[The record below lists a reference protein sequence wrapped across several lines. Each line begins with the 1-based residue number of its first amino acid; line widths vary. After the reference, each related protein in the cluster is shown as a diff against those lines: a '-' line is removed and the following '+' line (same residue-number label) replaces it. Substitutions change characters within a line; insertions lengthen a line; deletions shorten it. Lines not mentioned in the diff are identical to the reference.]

1 MEKEK
6 HAEERAFYDMS
17 GGNNILS
24 YISQEKKTNYDTILN
39 YLEKTSKVFNQN
51 GMILDDELIK
61 MKERVQK
68 NKGNIWHGFISLNEE
83 HSHQI
88 DTPEKSIQFVKKV
101 FGTFF
106 ASAKFHN
113 KNMDLMCA
121 LHNDRPHHLH
131 IHFVFWEKE
140 PLYKGKDGKLDFR
153 RKGKIDKHALD
164 MMFVKSGIYVNEKRP
179 VLYPTRDDALKAL
192 RNITA
197 FRILKTSPKE
207 IKKEIIALAKDLP
220 KTGRLSYGSQ
230 DIKPYQE
237 RINKIVVMLLEN
249 DKEAKLADKEFYEV
263 LGERKKLIE
272 NIIGQT
278 YGYAEEEKEMDKLF
292 PKYHFHID
300 GKNIHIIE
308 DIEKDYKR
316 RQGNIILQVA
326 RNIQPELIN
335 QKKKR
340 NVNDTNYK
348 RSLHISEKKITSIFN
363 QFLSSFT
370 NESKLLKRDFCKRL
384 EEIEEEMKQEK
395 EGKEYIQK

>member
-1 MEKEK
+1 
-6 HAEERAFYDMS
+6 MS
-17 GGNNILS
+17 RGNNILS

-51 GMILDDELIK
+51 GMIPDDELSQ
-61 MKERVQK
+61 MKKRVQK
-68 NKGNIWHGFISLNEE
+68 NKGNIWHGFVSLNEE

-88 DTPEKSIQFVKKV
+88 NTPEKSIQFVKEV

-106 ASAKFHN
+106 ASAKFHT

-140 PLYKGKDGKLDFR
+140 PLYKGKDGTLIYR

-164 MMFVKSGIYVNEKRP
+164 MMFVKSGIFVNEKNEI
-179 VLYPTRDDALKAL
+179 LYPTRNEALKEL
-192 RNITA
+192 RTITA
-197 FRILKTSPKE
+197 FKNLTISPKE
-207 IKKEIIALAKDLP
+207 IKKEIIALSKDLP
-220 KTGRLSYGSQ
+220 KTGRLSYGSK
-230 DIKPYQE
+230 DMEAYRK
-237 RINKIVVMLLEN
+237 RIDKIVVMLLEN
-249 DKEAKLADKEFYEV
+249 DKEAKLADKQFFEALEK
-263 LGERKKLIE
+263 RRQAIQ

-278 YGYAEEEKEMDKLF
+278 YGYMEEEKKVDNEL

-300 GKNIHIIE
+300 EKSIHIIE

-316 RQGNIILQVA
+316 RQGNIVIQVTK
-326 RNIQPELIN
+326 NIQPELIDQN
-335 QKKKR
+335 KKR
-340 NVNDTNYK
+340 KASDTNYK
-348 RSLHISEKKITSIFN
+348 KSLHISEKKIQSIFN

-370 NESKLLKRDFCKRL
+370 KESQLLERDFTHRL
-384 EEIEEEMKQEK
+384 NDIEEEMKKEK